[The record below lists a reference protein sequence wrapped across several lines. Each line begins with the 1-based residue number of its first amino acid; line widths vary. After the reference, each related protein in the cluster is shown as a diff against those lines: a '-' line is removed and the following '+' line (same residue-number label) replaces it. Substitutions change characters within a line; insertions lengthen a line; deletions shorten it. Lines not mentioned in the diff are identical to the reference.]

1 VSEKVYFVQVGDDV
15 RPSDMEQVA
24 DSLGGF
30 LNNPDA
36 NALVVPETIKPLDRD
51 EAREYLEAMA
61 DALDM
66 EVSDK

>member
-1 VSEKVYFVQVGDDV
+1 MSEKIYFVQVEDANPDE
-15 RPSDMEQVA
+15 MEQVV

-30 LNNPDA
+30 LNSPDA
-36 NALVVPETIKPLDRD
+36 DAIAVPKTIKPLNLD
-51 EAREYLEAMA
+51 EAREYLEGMA